1 MYFLIIIAILPE
13 MFVIDIRA
21 YDALRENHLMKLI
34 PAVGI
39 LAFATWGLRPLLRL
53 ARATLFEV
61 RCHSLLY
68 IPSTSVPGLLAIV
81 YFK

>member
-1 MYFLIIIAILPE
+1 

-21 YDALRENHLMKLI
+21 YDTLRGNPHLMKLI

-61 RCHSLLY
+61 KCHSLLY
-68 IPSTSVPGLLAIV
+68 IPSISVPGLLAIV
-81 YFK
+81 YFKWMQL